1 MKRIELLAPA
11 GNMDNLVA
19 AVEAGCDAVYLGGK
33 SFGARAFSKN
43 FSDEEII
50 KAINYCHL
58 YGVKVYVTVNTIIY
72 ENEVDSFVE
81 YIDFLHKNNVDAVL
95 IQDLGMLDLIRKTYP
110 NLEIHSSTQMHIH
123 NLDGVQFMEKLG
135 VRRVVLARE
144 TSIDEIKKIKS
155 NSNVELEVFVHGAL
169 CISYSGECLMSS
181 LIGGRSG
188 NRGECAGSCRLRYDV
203 VDSNNKR
210 LNRGDYPL
218 STKDLNTLEY
228 VGDLID
234 SGVSSLKIEGRMKS
248 KEYVYMVVSLY
259 RHAIDSYYERGKVE
273 VNKSDLMKLKKI
285 FNRKYTKG
293 FIMNTKNND
302 LINDY
307 RPNHQGVEIGEVI
320 SYSNNIAKIKLFD
333 TLTIGSGLRVVG
345 NPDVGIS
352 VNDFY
357 IKNKL
362 VKEAH
367 KGEIISIKVKDIVKV
382 GSTVLITLDS
392 GLNKEIDSIIDSNLR
407 KVSIVATLSGIIGN
421 KLKLEASDGNNNVI
435 LYGNIVEKSKNNP
448 TTKEEI
454 KEKLY
459 KLGGSVY
466 KYSKLTI
473 SIDDDIFIPLK
484 EINELRRK
492 MIEELNNRRLYKI
505 EYIKNKYSINVPNF
519 NRERLITCLV
529 NDKTYANLNKKYD
542 FVYSESKIENTI
554 LKIPRVV
561 NEYKYTNDMLLVGEI
576 GAFNKLKN
584 ICTDFSFNVV
594 NSYTVAFLHSIG
606 AYRITLSYE
615 LNDNQIMELIDSYV
629 KRYNSHPNLE
639 LIVYGY
645 PEVMISKFNIE
656 EYYNSKNIS
665 LIDRFNNKFKIRV
678 KDNYTYIYY
687 YNCIDKYDE
696 KYYEIGINSLRY
708 NFDC

>member
-273 VNKSDLMKLKKI
+273 VNKSDLIKLKKI

-367 KGEIISIKVKDIVKV
+367 KGEI
-382 GSTVLITLDS
+382 
-392 GLNKEIDSIIDSNLR
+392 
-407 KVSIVATLSGIIGN
+407 
-421 KLKLEASDGNNNVI
+421 
-435 LYGNIVEKSKNNP
+435 
-448 TTKEEI
+448 
-454 KEKLY
+454 
-459 KLGGSVY
+459 
-466 KYSKLTI
+466 
-473 SIDDDIFIPLK
+473 
-484 EINELRRK
+484 
-492 MIEELNNRRLYKI
+492 
-505 EYIKNKYSINVPNF
+505 
-519 NRERLITCLV
+519 
-529 NDKTYANLNKKYD
+529 
-542 FVYSESKIENTI
+542 FV
-554 LKIPRVV
+554 
-561 NEYKYTNDMLLVGEI
+561 
-576 GAFNKLKN
+576 
-584 ICTDFSFNVV
+584 
-594 NSYTVAFLHSIG
+594 
-606 AYRITLSYE
+606 
-615 LNDNQIMELIDSYV
+615 
-629 KRYNSHPNLE
+629 
-639 LIVYGY
+639 
-645 PEVMISKFNIE
+645 
-656 EYYNSKNIS
+656 
-665 LIDRFNNKFKIRV
+665 
-678 KDNYTYIYY
+678 
-687 YNCIDKYDE
+687 
-696 KYYEIGINSLRY
+696 
-708 NFDC
+708 